1 MPTPVS
7 REFCAHGETSART
20 RSGSP
25 MRRESMDEA
34 SPFDRRTEA
43 HAADACPLHPEGSRL
58 QDSEDAFT
66 AIVRPLLDELVR
78 IARRQLACDHLAW
91 EAVQDALVGLWR
103 RSDVPENPR
112 AWLIRA
118 VLFRSLHI
126 RRTTRRRHKHEGAA
140 CCHRREA
147 VDRDE
152 PSNAV
157 IITELRDEVWRAL
170 GKLNERHRE
179 VLSLHLIEGLEYEH
193 IARRLRVPLGTVRS
207 RLSRARDALKS
218 RLAVDFQDLN

>member
-1 MPTPVS
+1 
-7 REFCAHGETSART
+7 
-20 RSGSP
+20 
-25 MRRESMDEA
+25 MRRESMDV
-34 SPFDRRTEA
+34 STSFSRRTEA
-43 HAADACPLHPEGSRL
+43 HAADARSLEPAGPIRP
-58 QDSEDAFT
+58 DSEDTFT

-103 RSDVPENPR
+103 RSDAPENPR

-140 CCHRREA
+140 CCHRGEA
-147 VDRDE
+147 VERDE
-152 PSNAV
+152 PSNALIV
-157 IITELRDEVWRAL
+157 TELRDEVWRAL

-193 IARRLRVPLGTVRS
+193 IARRLRVPVGTVRS

-218 RLAVDFQDLN
+218 RLAFDFQDLA